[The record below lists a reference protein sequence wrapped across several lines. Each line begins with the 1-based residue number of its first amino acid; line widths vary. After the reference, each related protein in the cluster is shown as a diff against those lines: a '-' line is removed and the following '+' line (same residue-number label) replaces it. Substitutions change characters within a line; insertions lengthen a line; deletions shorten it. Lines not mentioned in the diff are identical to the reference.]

1 MVIILIG
8 VSATLKSNR
17 PWVGFAIAD
26 EEKIMIEAPEIA
38 QSRHETAAVIH
49 ITCPRE
55 KIQSEVGPAIKE
67 ILAALTAEG
76 PKPVGPMFMHHLT
89 MSGSHFDVEVGFP
102 ISAPLQASGRV
113 KPSALPAA
121 RVARTIYHG
130 PYEGLFS
137 AWDAF
142 GKRLAGDK
150 LVDPAT
156 LSPITTLWE
165 RYLVG
170 PETSSDPSQR
180 RTELNL
186 PLGK

>member
-1 MVIILIG
+1 
-8 VSATLKSNR
+8 
-17 PWVGFAIAD
+17 
-26 EEKIMIEAPEIA
+26 MIEAPDVA
-38 QSRHETAAVIH
+38 QSQRQTAAVIH

-67 ILAALTAEG
+67 ILAVLAAEG
-76 PKPVGPMFMHHLT
+76 LQPAGPMFMHHLT
-89 MSGSHFDVEVGFP
+89 MSGSHFDVEVGFAVSVP
-102 ISAPLQASGRV
+102 VRASGRV
-113 KPSALPAA
+113 KPSELPAA

-156 LSPITTLWE
+156 LSPIKTLWE

-170 PETSSDPSQR
+170 PETSSDASR
-180 RTELNL
+180 WRTELNL